1 MQRYPC
7 FPIDSRVRV
16 RFQARSVK
24 LETIPETESS
34 CLAMNDLPVR
44 KPPNI
49 QAELAKE
56 RNRAAAERT
65 LMAWIRTC
73 LALISFGF
81 GIDRTVSAIRSLQV
95 VGDINPVRFSRILGL
110 AFVALGTYAMIVASI
125 EHRQE
130 LDRIQREEDY
140 LYMPRRSLGLTVAIA
155 LVCIGVIAFIGILL

>member
-1 MQRYPC
+1 
-7 FPIDSRVRV
+7 
-16 RFQARSVK
+16 
-24 LETIPETESS
+24 
-34 CLAMNDLPVR
+34 MNDPLPAR
-44 KPPNI
+44 KVPNI

-81 GIDRTVSAIRSLQV
+81 GIDRIVSAIRSLQV
-95 VGDINPVRFSRILGL
+95 AGDFNPVRFSRILGL

-130 LDRIQREEDY
+130 LARIQREEDY
-140 LYMPRRSLGLTVAIA
+140 LYTPRRSLGLTVAIA
-155 LVCIGVIAFIGILL
+155 LVGIGAIAFIGILF